1 MGYWD
6 RTINAVLQYFCVY
19 NRWIIVKLF
28 SIGDCLLGD
37 LMVPP
42 TIINHHSYYE
52 FCGGSQSSS
61 SIVKTHG
68 SDIFLSA
75 VPWRWSCQEVFG
87 VCGARRPSTVCLS
100 VSTSLRTSVLL
111 TAPLD
116 SGQTYDPCSSFW
128 IMPQKSRWEKEHFCE
143 RIPISAG
150 HVCWVWVSVIDDR
163 YWWAAD

>member
-6 RTINAVLQYFCVY
+6 RTINAVLQYLCVY

-37 LMVPP
+37 LVVPP
-42 TIINHHSYYE
+42 TIINHRSYYE

-75 VPWRWSCQEVFG
+75 VPWQWSCQEVSG
-87 VCGARRPSTVCLS
+87 GCGSRRPSTVCLS
-100 VSTSLRTSVLL
+100 VSTSLRT
-111 TAPLD
+111 
-116 SGQTYDPCSSFW
+116 FW
-128 IMPQKSRWEKEHFCE
+128 IMPQKSRWEKEHFCK

-163 YWWAAD
+163 YW